1 MHYRTVKNK
10 AISNSQKRWF
20 FNCFWSSIYG
30 QRTSEGFIL
39 VLQRLPEQI
48 KEKNEK
54 MKEEMIGN

>member
-1 MHYRTVKNK
+1 MVRELLRD
-10 AISNSQKRWF
+10 SF
-20 FNCFWSSIYG
+20 F
-30 QRTSEGFIL
+30 